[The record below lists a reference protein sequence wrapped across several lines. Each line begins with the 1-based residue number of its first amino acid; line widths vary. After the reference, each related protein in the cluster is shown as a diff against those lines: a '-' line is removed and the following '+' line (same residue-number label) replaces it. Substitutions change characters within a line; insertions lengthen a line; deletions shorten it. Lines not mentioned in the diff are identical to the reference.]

1 MHDINN
7 QQIPVTSYGTSMKLS
22 AHKAYRSQAE

>member
-7 QQIPVTSYGTSMKLS
+7 QQTPVTPYGTSMQLS
-22 AHKAYRSQAE
+22 VHKAYRSQAE

>member
-7 QQIPVTSYGTSMKLS
+7 QQIPVTSYGTFMQLS
-22 AHKAYRSQAE
+22 VHKAYRSQAE